1 MKNLPTPEQWNKKN
15 PKPIPF
21 VDYAPVACPHCK
33 RQMFYPFV
41 RDLFAVEEVV
51 RCPDGCVQTTINTSN
66 EYIKK
71 MAR

>member
-1 MKNLPTPEQWNKKN
+1 
-15 PKPIPF
+15 
-21 VDYAPVACPHCK
+21 VACPHCK